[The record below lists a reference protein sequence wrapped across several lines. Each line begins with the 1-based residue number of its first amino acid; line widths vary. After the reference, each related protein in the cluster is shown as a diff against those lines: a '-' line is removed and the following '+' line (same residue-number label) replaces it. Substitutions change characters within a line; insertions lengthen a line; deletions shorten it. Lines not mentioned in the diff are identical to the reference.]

1 MTKET
6 ISIIKSLINIKQTV
20 KKICPLLGNSSG
32 IMLKFK
38 DTLWA
43 ELLFETIFFKGDC
56 IVSSWGGSYSISS
69 PEKGRFVYSLGQ

>member
-38 DTLWA
+38 DTL
-43 ELLFETIFFKGDC
+43 
-56 IVSSWGGSYSISS
+56 
-69 PEKGRFVYSLGQ
+69 